1 MIYSCPFDEHF
12 AFGLGSAMSQIV
24 IIPWLLREIFFKKFP
39 STLQITALI
48 ANNYLKIPKMF
59 FSEKA
64 LQCPA
69 HRPEPILIHA
79 PMTDCFLD

>member
-1 MIYSCPFDEHF
+1 M
-12 AFGLGSAMSQIV
+12 
-24 IIPWLLREIFFKKFP
+24 IFFKKIIP
-39 STLQITALI
+39 LILQITALI

-79 PMTDCFLD
+79 PMTDCFLN